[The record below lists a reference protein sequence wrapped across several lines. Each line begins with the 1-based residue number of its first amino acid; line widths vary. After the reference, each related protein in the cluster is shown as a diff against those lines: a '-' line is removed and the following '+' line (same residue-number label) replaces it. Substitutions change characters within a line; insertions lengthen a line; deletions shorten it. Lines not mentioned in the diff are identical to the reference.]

1 LAAASIVALQALQQ
15 LLAAAG
21 SDPNALMQATGAYL
35 KLGDLEKSEA
45 ALQKLAQV
53 LPSSSESLYNLAVI
67 QTARGKISE
76 AIASLQK
83 SLVVNARE
91 LAKNPKAMN
100 LRQHLFEDPP
110 FAGLRQTPQFQSAF
124 GSKP

>member
-1 LAAASIVALQALQQ
+1 
-15 LLAAAG
+15 
-21 SDPNALMQATGAYL
+21 MQATGAYL

-45 ALQKLAQV
+45 ALQKLAEV
-53 LPSSSESLYNLAVI
+53 LPSSSEPLYNLAVI
-67 QTARGKISE
+67 QTARGKITE

>member
-1 LAAASIVALQALQQ
+1 MAAASIVALQALQQ

-45 ALQKLAQV
+45 ALQKLAEV
-53 LPSSSESLYNLAVI
+53 LPSSSEPLYNLAVI
-67 QTARGKISE
+67 QTARGKITE

-83 SLVVNARE
+83 SLAVNAKE
-91 LAKNPKAMN
+91 LTQNPKAMN
-100 LRQHLFEDPP
+100 LRQHLFEDPTL
-110 FAGLRQTPQFQSAF
+110 AGLRQTPQFQAAF